1 MIGQTISHYKILEKL
16 GEGGMGEVY
25 LAEDTS
31 LGRKVAVKFLSS
43 DKAADPESRQR
54 FVHEARA
61 QAMLSHPNIATFYEV
76 GEEGDKVFIVMEYI
90 DGQPLSKLA
99 QVEKLSFSEILDI
112 AIQIGEGLS
121 AAHERG
127 ITHRDIKPENV
138 LVNSKRLAKITDF
151 GLAKWKGATTLTQSG
166 ARMGTAYYMS
176 PEQVDGRKAD
186 HRTDI
191 FSLGVV
197 LYELF
202 CARRPFEGD
211 TETAVFY
218 DLVHTPPQ
226 PLARYCRNLPEGLER
241 IVFKCLAKKPEERYQ
256 HADELVADLKMLKRA
271 GDIDLLPS
279 YIQTSS
285 DKHKKARAK
294 RLKLIGAIAGLALVG
309 AIAILLFLRNNNR
322 PIELN
327 PNMTFRTL
335 DIPFTQVGRPGMS
348 ADGNWVSFAAADANG
363 KWDIYFT
370 NTSGGEPRRITF
382 DSTSWIGGIDVSP
395 DGNQIIYTFYNP
407 QINKTETRIVSSL
420 GGASRT
426 IGASATGAIWRPD
439 GERIGYFTNPQSGA
453 ANPNQPGK
461 LEFRSVK
468 PDGSD
473 DRLEFLDS
481 LASIGWLAWSPEGKE
496 VALERIF
503 SPREQ
508 DIFVRE
514 LATGKERRLT
524 FFKSD
529 ISGLCW
535 SKDGKIIFS
544 SYKSGS
550 FKLWMVPAA
559 GGQAV
564 QITKGVGHDFAS
576 KISSDGRK
584 LIYYQQQPTGQLWIA
599 KLDGSG
605 AQPVPAEPRFRQLP
619 YLSPDGKQIAFSMI
633 DPDNIT
639 VMHAYT
645 LNRDGSGRR
654 QISFGNEW
662 AAHPRWSPDGKWMA
676 YSSFL
681 TTEPFD
687 SAKVYLV
694 DAANPGKPK
703 LIGRGRVRKWLDSER
718 LVAFAATN
726 SWIVYTDGR
735 EQEKIYRDS
744 TWGIPKLKGKY
755 ILFQDLHTDR
765 AGWWWIVP
773 SDSSNGSQTA
783 IPKKV
788 APSGLPT
795 SFGPEDD
802 FFLYVKNNGEIWKI
816 HLPEL
821 REEQIPGNF
830 PGLTFASDINAS
842 YDGKEVVYI
851 DKRSTGKLVMIEN
864 PFK

>member
-1 MIGQTISHYKILEKL
+1 MIGQTVSHYKILEKL

-31 LGRKVAVKFLSS
+31 LGRKVAVKFLSA
-43 DKAADPESRQR
+43 DKASDPESRQR

-90 DGQPLSKLA
+90 EGQPLSRLA
-99 QVEKLSFSEILDI
+99 QNEKLSFSEILDI

-166 ARMGTAYYMS
+166 TRMGTAYYMS

-186 HRTDI
+186 QRTDI

-218 DLVHTPPQ
+218 ELVHTPPQ

-241 IVFKCLAKKPEERYQ
+241 IVFKCLSKKPEERYQ
-256 HADELVADLKMLKRA
+256 HADELVADLKTLKRSS
-271 GDIDLLPS
+271 DIDLLPS

-294 RLKLIGAIAGLALVG
+294 RLKLMGAAAVLVLVG
-309 AIAILLFLRNNNR
+309 AVTILLFLRNNNR

-335 DIPFTQVGRPGMS
+335 EIPFTQVGRPGMS
-348 ADGNWVSFAAADANG
+348 ADGNWISFAAVDANG
-363 KWDIYFT
+363 KWDVYFA
-370 NTSGGEPRRITF
+370 NTTGGEPRRITF
-382 DSTSWIGGIDVSP
+382 DSATWFGVVDVSP
-395 DGNQIIYTFYNP
+395 DGNQIIYTFYNA

-426 IGASATGAIWRPD
+426 IASPASAAIWRPD
-439 GERIGYFTNPQSGA
+439 GGRIGYSAGVGFNAPSQS
-453 ANPNQPGK
+453 GK

-481 LASIGWLAWSPEGKE
+481 LGQIGWFAWSPDGKE
-496 VALERIF
+496 LAVERVF

-514 LATGKERRLT
+514 LATGKERQLT

-529 ISGLCW
+529 IAGLCW
-535 SKDGKIIFS
+535 SKDGNIIFS
-544 SYKSGS
+544 SNKSGS
-550 FKLWMVPAA
+550 FKVWMVPAA
-559 GGQAV
+559 GGPAV
-564 QITKGVGHDFAS
+564 QITKGVGTDFAS
-576 KISSDGRK
+576 KISADCRK
-584 LIYYQQQPTGQLWIA
+584 LIYYQLQPAGQLWIA

-605 AQPVPAEPRFRQLP
+605 AQPIPGELGFRQLP
-619 YLSPDGKQIAFSMI
+619 YFSPDGKQIAFTMV

-639 VMHAYT
+639 VTHAYT
-645 LNRDGSGRR
+645 INRNGTGRL
-654 QISFGNEW
+654 QISFGNEQ
-662 AAHPRWSPDGKWMA
+662 AGHPRWSPDGKWIA
-676 YSSFL
+676 YNSFPNS
-681 TTEPFD
+681 EPLD
-687 SAKVYLV
+687 SAKIYLV
-694 DAANPGKPK
+694 EAANPGKPK
-703 LIGRGRVRKWLDSER
+703 LIGRGRVRKWLNSER
-718 LVAFAATN
+718 LVAFTSTN
-726 SWIVYTDGR
+726 SWMVYTDGR
-735 EQEKIYRDS
+735 AQEKIYRDS

-755 ILFQDLHTDR
+755 ILFQDLHTDH

-773 SDSSNGSQTA
+773 TDSSKGSQTA

-788 APSGLPT
+788 ALSNLPY
-795 SFGPEDD
+795 SAGPEDD
-802 FFLYVKNNGEIWKI
+802 IFVYVKNDGEIWKV

-821 REEQIPGNF
+821 REERIPGNF

-842 YDGKEVVYI
+842 YDGKEVIYV
-851 DKRSTGKLVMIEN
+851 DKRTTGKLVMIEN